1 MVANRVSSSIQGDQ
15 VPVVGRRP
23 RRTRVIGAILVVG
36 LILGMLALPVGSV
49 SAELLVDPCL
59 TCVSERTIG
68 ASAARHTALAA
79 FYAAVDEAAAVRFSD
94 SGAAALLAAGDELA
108 SPVIAASAARHA
120 ALAAF
125 YAAGREFGAEVAAPL
140 ADPAV
145 GAADARYDALA
156 AFYAAKYRPAAVAA
170 RFSDSG
176 VDAFLATR
184 SEASVL
190 ADAARYSGLAAF
202 YAAEAAATA
211 ARFNDSGAAADARYD
226 ALVAF
231 YAAEY
236 RPALVAQPF
245 NDSGVAAVVVIP

>member
-23 RRTRVIGAILVVG
+23 IRTRVIGAILVAG

-68 ASAARHTALAA
+68 ASAARHT
-79 FYAAVDEAAAVRFSD
+79 
-94 SGAAALLAAGDELA
+94 
-108 SPVIAASAARHA
+108 

-231 YAAEY
+231 YAAE
-236 RPALVAQPF
+236 
-245 NDSGVAAVVVIP
+245 